1 MELVVAFRRCGDG
14 RGRRHRVPDILY
26 RSSERMG
33 YGWRIAISLRYAL
46 LVYSLNGV
54 SCAECT
60 KRMEGEIAQMGPCC
74 HLLAYRRQLLATDAD
89 GTERGRRMGMG
100 TVRVYMDVCHR
111 GHGDEFQ
118 KTEGPQ

>member
-1 MELVVAFRRCGDG
+1 MEFVVAFRRRGN
-14 RGRRHRVPDILY
+14 GRRSGHRVPYILY
-26 RSSERMG
+26 RSSERIG
-33 YGWRIAISLRYAL
+33 YGGRVAVSLRHAL

-54 SCAECT
+54 SCAERT
-60 KRMEGEIAQMGPCC
+60 ERMEREIAQMGPCR